1 MAATHLSNNIRY
13 EPDENP
19 PLSVAIGTGIQSALV
34 NLGGIVL
41 GAVIVFRIAG
51 QPESY
56 IPWAIF
62 AALIVSGISTFL
74 QAVRFWRIGSGHVL
88 VMALRSFHRSLRQ
101 CPCRGRS
108 CHHGEPHRHFLA
120 LPVPSR
126 ITPISAA
133 PLIHARSLRHR
144 DHIDCRHRDANC
156 LRHTQ

>member
-1 MAATHLSNNIRY
+1 MAATHLSNNVRY

-74 QAVRFWRIGSGHVL
+74 QAVRFWRISVQ
-88 VMALRSFHRSLRQ
+88 ATCS
-101 CPCRGRS
+101 
-108 CHHGEPHRHFLA
+108 
-120 LPVPSR
+120 
-126 ITPISAA
+126 
-133 PLIHARSLRHR
+133 
-144 DHIDCRHRDANC
+144 
-156 LRHTQ
+156 

>member
-74 QAVRFWRIGSGHVL
+74 QAVRFWRIGSGHLL
-88 VMALRSFHRSLRQ
+88 VMGTSGAFIRKAAIVGLSFWIGVGFQAQVIFPHLLGRSLGNAAKQRHDLG
-101 CPCRGRS
+101 CYR
-108 CHHGEPHRHFLA
+108 CHRNDA
-120 LPVPSR
+120 LLESFQS
-126 ITPISAA
+126 TPQAY
-133 PLIHARSLRHR
+133 
-144 DHIDCRHRDANC
+144 
-156 LRHTQ
+156 